1 MSKTIYYFLISI
13 VFTTTTVAILIISI
27 AHFDVVVA
35 QSNSN
40 NKQAGGSSSNQSRAT
55 TLSNQG
61 QGIPGG
67 QENANPLAQA
77 PITGIKVKPPNNT
90 SNVSPLQK
98 TNMTG
103 ALP

>member
-1 MSKTIYYFLISI
+1 MPKIMLISI
-13 VFTTTTVAILIISI
+13 TFTTMAILIFSI
-27 AHFDVVVA
+27 AHFDFVVG
-35 QSNSN
+35 QSN
-40 NKQAGGSSSNQSRAT
+40 KQTGGSSSNQSRAT
-55 TLSNQG
+55 SLANQG
-61 QGIPGG
+61 QGIPGP

-77 PITGIKVKPPNNT
+77 PITGVKVRPPNNA

>member
-1 MSKTIYYFLISI
+1 MSKITYYLLTPII
-13 VFTTTTVAILIISI
+13 FTTIAILVISI

-35 QSNSN
+35 QSNN
-40 NKQAGGSSSNQSRAT
+40 NKQTGGSSSNQSRASS
-55 TLSNQG
+55 LSTQG
-61 QGIPGG
+61 HGIPGS

-77 PITGIKVKPPNNT
+77 PITGIKVKPPNNA

-98 TNMTG
+98 TNITG

>member
-1 MSKTIYYFLISI
+1 MYYLLISI
-13 VFTTTTVAILIISI
+13 MFTTMAILIISI
-27 AHFDVVVA
+27 AHFYVVVA
-35 QSNSN
+35 QSNN
-40 NKQAGGSSSNQSRAT
+40 NKQTGGTSSNQSRAT
-55 TLSNQG
+55 SLSTQG
-61 QGIPGG
+61 QGIPGS

-77 PITGIKVKPPNNT
+77 PITGIKVKPPNNA

>member
-1 MSKTIYYFLISI
+1 MYYFLVSI
-13 VFTTTTVAILIISI
+13 VFTTTVAILVIAI

-35 QSNSN
+35 QSNTN

-55 TLSNQG
+55 SLSTQG
-61 QGIPGG
+61 QGIPGA
-67 QENANPLAQA
+67 QANANPLAQA

-98 TNMTG
+98 TNATG
-103 ALP
+103 AFP

>member
-1 MSKTIYYFLISI
+1 MSKTMYYFLISI
-13 VFTTTTVAILIISI
+13 VFTTTVAILVIAI

-35 QSNSN
+35 QSNNN

-55 TLSNQG
+55 SLSTQG
-61 QGIPGG
+61 QGIPGA
-67 QENANPLAQA
+67 QANANPLAQA
-77 PITGIKVKPPNNT
+77 PITGIKVKPPNNA

-103 ALP
+103 AFP

>member
-1 MSKTIYYFLISI
+1 MSKIMYYILISI
-13 VFTTTTVAILIISI
+13 MFTTMTILIISI

-35 QSNSN
+35 QSNNN
-40 NKQAGGSSSNQSRAT
+40 NKQTGGSSSNQSRAAS
-55 TLSNQG
+55 LSTQG
-61 QGIPGG
+61 QGIPGS

-77 PITGIKVKPPNNT
+77 PITGIKVKPPNNA

>member
-1 MSKTIYYFLISI
+1 MSKTMYYFLISI
-13 VFTTTTVAILIISI
+13 VFTTTVAILIISI

-35 QSNSN
+35 QSNNN

-55 TLSNQG
+55 SLSTQG
-61 QGIPGG
+61 QGIPGA
-67 QENANPLAQA
+67 QTNANPLAQA
-77 PITGIKVKPPNNT
+77 PITGIKVKPPNNN

-103 ALP
+103 AFP

>member
-1 MSKTIYYFLISI
+1 MSKIMHYYLLIS
-13 VFTTTTVAILIISI
+13 VMFATTMAILIISI

-35 QSNSN
+35 QSNN
-40 NKQAGGSSSNQSRAT
+40 NKQTGGSSSNQSRASS
-55 TLSNQG
+55 LSTQG
-61 QGIPGG
+61 HGIPGS

-77 PITGIKVKPPNNT
+77 PITGIKVKPPNNA

>member
-1 MSKTIYYFLISI
+1 MYYLLIFI
-13 VFTTTTVAILIISI
+13 MFATMAILTISI

-35 QSNSN
+35 QGNNS
-40 NKQAGGSSSNQSRAT
+40 KQTGGSSSNQSRAT
-55 TLSNQG
+55 SLSTQG
-61 QGIPGG
+61 QGIPGS

-77 PITGIKVKPPNNT
+77 PITGIKVKPPNNA

>member
-1 MSKTIYYFLISI
+1 MSKITYYLLISI
-13 VFTTTTVAILIISI
+13 IFTTIAILIISI

-35 QSNSN
+35 QSN
-40 NKQAGGSSSNQSRAT
+40 NKQTGGSSSNQSRASS
-55 TLSNQG
+55 LSTQG
-61 QGIPGG
+61 HGIPGS

-77 PITGIKVKPPNNT
+77 PITGIKIKPPDNA

>member
-1 MSKTIYYFLISI
+1 MSKIICYLLISI
-13 VFTTTTVAILIISI
+13 MFTTMAILIFSI
-27 AHFDVVVA
+27 GHLDVVVA
-35 QSNSN
+35 QSN
-40 NKQAGGSSSNQSRAT
+40 KQTGGSSSNQSRAT
-55 TLSNQG
+55 SLSNQG
-61 QGIPGG
+61 QGIPGP

-77 PITGIKVKPPNNT
+77 PITGIKVKPPNNA

>member
-1 MSKTIYYFLISI
+1 MSKIMYYFLISI
-13 VFTTTTVAILIISI
+13 VFTITVAILVISI

-35 QSNSN
+35 QSNN

-55 TLSNQG
+55 SLSTQG
-61 QGIPGG
+61 QGIPGA

-103 ALP
+103 AAP

>member
-1 MSKTIYYFLISI
+1 MYCFLISI
-13 VFTTTTVAILIISI
+13 VFSTTIVAILVISI

-35 QSNSN
+35 QSNNTN

-55 TLSNQG
+55 SLSTQG
-61 QGIPGG
+61 QGIPGT
-67 QENANPLAQA
+67 QTNANPLAQA

-98 TNMTG
+98 TNATG
-103 ALP
+103 AFP